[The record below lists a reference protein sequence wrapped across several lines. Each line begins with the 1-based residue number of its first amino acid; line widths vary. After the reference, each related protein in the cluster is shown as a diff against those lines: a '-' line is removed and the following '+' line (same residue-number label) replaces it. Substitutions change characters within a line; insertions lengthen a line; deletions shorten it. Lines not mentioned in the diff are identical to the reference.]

1 MMSFLKSWYTAI
13 SFSWWILKPDMVKTM
28 GTCGEINA
36 IWYNIK
42 INLQKFVD
50 VYEYE
55 LQTNLQNF
63 MQKDLTE
70 VKYSNKF

>member
-1 MMSFLKSWYTAI
+1 
-13 SFSWWILKPDMVKTM
+13 MVKTM

-50 VYEYE
+50 VCEYE